1 MSEIMQVVEF
11 ELGDKTFATDIS
23 NVREIVEKPDVTE
36 LPNTPE
42 PVDGV
47 MNLRGETATLLNP
60 KPILDVTENG
70 DENRILVTS
79 GGDNAT
85 GVLVDSVNEV
95 YEFSEED
102 LEETDELDEEGLS
115 KGVFRNEE
123 SDTDEFVVLIDLAEM
138 EADIST
144 AIQQRT

>member
-1 MSEIMQVVEF
+1 MQVVEF